1 MAANVD
7 RRKTRPGFTLIA
19 WLALPLVYVVLCMAL
34 DIASAPAGDSLDCH
48 PVGADD
54 EHCGRLTKSRSV
66 PGEHERESA
75 RRVAGEIERDLTMR
89 RLGRCSPQCSS
100 GAVPLPGAD
109 EIRSWLFEAGH
120 EDAVARIATVEDPAP
135 ARSVVYAV
143 RVGSACVVGHQ
154 HDGEAAARS
163 YVLGTLPGGGC
174 LDG

>member
-1 MAANVD
+1 M
-7 RRKTRPGFTLIA
+7 A
-19 WLALPLVYVVLCMAL
+19 WLALPLVYVVLSVAL
-34 DIASAPAGDSLDCH
+34 AIASAPAGDSLGCH
-48 PVGADD
+48 RVEIDD
-54 EHCGRLTKSRSV
+54 KHCGRLTKNRSV
-66 PGEHERESA
+66 PGAHERESA
-75 RRVAGEIERDLTMR
+75 RRVADEIERDLTMR

-120 EDAVARIATVEDPAP
+120 EGAVVRIATVEDPAP
-135 ARSVVYAV
+135 AGSIVYAV